1 MIYLGSD
8 HGGFSLKE
16 AVKKYLQDRGE
27 EIEDFG
33 ASNDSASDYPEYAKL
48 VAERVGTDIKD
59 RGILFC
65 RSGQGM
71 AMAANR
77 FKGVRAAVIWNKKV
91 AIESRED
98 NNSNILSLPAD
109 YISQTEAFEIV
120 DAWLSTPFSNE
131 PRHKLRI
138 DEIDS

>member
-27 EIEDFG
+27 EVEDFG

-91 AIESRED
+91 AIESRKD